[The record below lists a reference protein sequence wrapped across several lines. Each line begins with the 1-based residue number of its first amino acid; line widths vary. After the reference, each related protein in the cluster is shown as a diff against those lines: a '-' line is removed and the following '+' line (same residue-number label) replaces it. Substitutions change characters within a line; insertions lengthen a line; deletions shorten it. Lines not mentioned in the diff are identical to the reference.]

1 MVKKTGLCAALLV
14 AAALFCQTSTAA
26 AQVAPRGIG
35 LGADVALASGQMNV
49 GGTGAGANLGVG
61 GVSLFYWLSDALAL
75 NFIANAGFFAP
86 NGGDLV
92 TQLGL
97 GAGLFGVIARGDNT
111 ALELGGRVSLG
122 AILTSNDNSV
132 AVLGLELP
140 LRVEHWF
147 DRHFSVNG
155 QVGISVGIAPREGE
169 PLPFSME
176 IGSVTGWGGVGFM
189 YYFDEME
196 GMGPPGG
203 GGGGGGGPAPS
214 GGGYQAPPSG
224 GGGGGGN
231 GGGGD
236 PEAGGG
242 W

>member
-1 MVKKTGLCAALLV
+1 MLKKVSLCAALLGAMV
-14 AAALFCQTSTAA
+14 LFSATSSAE
-26 AQVAPRGIG
+26 AQVRPRGLG

-49 GGTGAGANLGVG
+49 GGGLGTTAANLGVG
-61 GVSLFYWLSDALAL
+61 GVSLMYWLGDSLAL
-75 NFIANAGFFAP
+75 DFILNAAFLAP

-92 TQLGL
+92 TQLGF

-111 ALELGGRVSLG
+111 ALELGGRISLG

-132 AVLGLELP
+132 GVLGLEIP

-169 PLPFSME
+169 PLPFTMQ
-176 IGSVTGWGGVGFM
+176 IGSVTGWGGIGFM

-196 GMGPPGG
+196 GMDAPGG
-203 GGGGGGGPAPS
+203 GGGGGGAVVPQ
-214 GGGYQAPPSG
+214 GGGYQPPPPSG
-224 GGGGGGN
+224 GGG
-231 GGGGD
+231 D
-236 PEAGGG
+236 PEQGGAG